1 MRLTDVPRHAS
12 GVVSQPI
19 GDEAVLVHPAQG
31 KVRVLNRAGA
41 RLWELADGQ
50 RSVGDMAQAMADEY
64 GLDLGQAQ
72 ADALAFCADLM
83 ARGVLMVD
91 E

>member
-1 MRLTDVPRHAS
+1 MRLADMPYHAP
-12 GVVSQPI
+12 GVVSQRI
-19 GDEAVLVHPAQG
+19 GEEAVLVHPAQG
-31 KVRVLNRAGA
+31 KVRVLNRTGA

-50 RSVGDMAQAMADEY
+50 RSVEEMAQIMAGEY
-64 GLDLGQAQ
+64 DLDLGQAQ

-91 E
+91 G